1 MISVLKGDTA
11 MTEEEEDVEGEAG
24 RSLGQR

>member
-1 MISVLKGDTA
+1 MTSILKRDTA